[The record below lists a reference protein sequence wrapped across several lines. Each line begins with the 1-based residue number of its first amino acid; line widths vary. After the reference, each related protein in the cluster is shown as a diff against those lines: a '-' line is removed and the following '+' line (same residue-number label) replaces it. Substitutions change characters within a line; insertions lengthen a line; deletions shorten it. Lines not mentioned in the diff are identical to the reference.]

1 MIGPPSLLSMIML
14 IDQRQAE
21 LEAQAARDWLGR
33 QAQGNGNERG
43 RGAGSASFVIVMAL
57 ALLVAIGAGA
67 GL

>member
-33 QAQGNGNERG
+33 QAQGNAGLGGVRG
-43 RGAGSASFVIVMAL
+43 GSSAVVIVVAL
-57 ALLVAIGAGA
+57 MLMLVAV
-67 GL
+67 L

>member
-33 QAQGNGNERG
+33 QAQGDVNHRG
-43 RGAGSASFVIVMAL
+43 LWGGLSAVVMVVVVVLVL
-57 ALLVAIGAGA
+57 AAGA
-67 GL
+67 VAAP